1 LNLNFLIKKKH
12 IFKRRRYKTYIHN
25 ITNDIT
31 NGIYSR
37 NQFKFEFVY
46 LKTFK
51 RFFKRKKRKK
61 RKKIEKKLKKRKKRK
76 KKKKKKRKK
85 RKKRK
90 KTFFLTL

>member
-12 IFKRRRYKTYIHN
+12 IFKRRKRNVYIPEHNYKN
-25 ITNDIT
+25 FT

-37 NQFKFEFVY
+37 NQIRFEFVY

-61 RKKIEKKLKKRKKRK
+61 RKKYTKNTKY
-76 KKKKKKRKK
+76 
-85 RKKRK
+85 
-90 KTFFLTL
+90 